1 MNKPPATPLANSTMF
16 NGSNTATF
24 IERTDVAKLAPLTVP
39 KFDGN
44 HKNWVPWKANF
55 QALIHD
61 RPGMAG
67 SVKLSQLQNA
77 VQGLAATVI
86 KEFCLD
92 PSDVSYG
99 LAWEALCNAY
109 DQRRVLVNEHFDA
122 LLKLAP
128 VQNPTAETTA
138 TLMYTVR
145 QHVSMLKTMNIAICD
160 EIVLRILEKCL
171 PGYLQSRWMDKHS
184 NREIPKLE
192 ELYIFVQD
200 SIFKQR
206 AIDELPK
213 RDYQSKRKGAGSK
226 AEPPAKVSKNIA
238 NTLVTTSTTSSN
250 ACVQCGQ
257 SHRLYKCEKFNQAKL
272 NERWE
277 LVPNETFP
285 REKFNIPKN
294 IKLADPQFHIPR
306 PVDVLLASGPTL
318 SSLAIGQ
325 IRLNDERS
333 QITLQK
339 TSFGWIAA
347 GGSILS
353 TIPNSV
359 SCNAVRL
366 DSLLERFMAMEDMDY
381 QPIKSEEDVACERY
395 YVQTTT
401 RDASGRYIVRLP
413 FRSGKFELGLSK
425 HQALQ
430 RFQALQRKFD
440 ANSSFRAEYEKEFNG
455 YLELGHMTLCEDD
468 NNDGYYLPHHAVIK
482 ESSETTKCRVVFD
495 ASAKSSTGIS
505 LNDMLLTGPTI
516 QETLWEQVLRFR
528 SHPFVITADI
538 EKMYRQIWIHP
549 DDRKFQKIL
558 WYHEGEVRTF
568 VLNVVTFGVKC
579 APFLAIRTLHQLAV
593 NEESRFPRVAM
604 LLRRDFY
611 VDDFLSGA
619 DTLEDIMK
627 IRDEM
632 IKLLSR
638 GGFVIRKWSS
648 NHPSALDNIDKNIFD
663 LDCGIQGNPIKK
675 TLGIIWDSQRD
686 VFTYSANPD
695 ALASTKRKLLS
706 QIARIFDRLGLLGPL
721 TLYAKTLIQDCWKA
735 NITWDESL
743 PQDIHTKWIALA
755 EQLPLV
761 RELALP
767 RYLRYDVTNPIST
780 EIHGFCDASI
790 KGYGACIY
798 IRSVDSVGNV
808 TVRLAC
814 SKAPHLL
821 RTYEANRVADIQ
833 ALGEKVEWKHVR
845 SKDNPADSLSR
856 GQLPR
861 ELLTDPLWLS
871 GPPWLVLPEDQW
883 PSSEEPSL
891 VDPLGAKEGIVLFTT
906 SSGSNIYSCFSDY
919 GCLIRSI
926 GYLLRWSR
934 RKSLPDDTQIASKS
948 QRGIRYLSQAEIVY
962 AELQILLLIQRECFS
977 SEIRLLKSTTKLIS
991 KCPNGAFRSRTKF
1004 DELNSF
1010 LDEYGLIR
1018 VGGRLKNL
1026 NLQFNQKY
1034 PILLPSNHHVSDLII
1049 RDAHHRNLHGGVQ
1062 STLYRIRERFWI
1074 LNGRNQIRYVLRHC
1088 VPCLR
1093 QKPKFSHAKMAD
1105 LPESRVNPAF
1115 PFAKTGVDFFGP
1127 IMIKEKKDRNRS
1139 FLKAYGSVFVCMA
1152 TKAVH
1157 IEVASDLSA
1166 EGFLACFRRF
1176 VATHGKPTT
1185 MYSDNGTN
1193 FVGANSELQRIY
1205 QLHDS
1210 PEFKDA
1216 IQTFAA
1222 AERIEWNFNPPLSP
1236 HFGGLWEAAVKSFK
1250 HHLNRVIKDQK
1261 LTYEQLETLLKEIA
1275 VVLNSRPLYAISA
1288 DPNDSLAITPAHFL
1302 IGRSF
1307 NFLLDQNYVSV
1318 PDNRLTSYQLVSK
1331 ARQAFWSKWHKEYLH
1346 ELQTRQKWLTS
1357 GTALS
1362 IGSVVVSMEDNP
1374 ACARWPLGVVVEIH
1388 PGSDGIARVASVKMA
1403 SGIYKRNIT
1412 RLCVLPVDQENADP
1426 LESQVT
1432 LPNS

>member
-1 MNKPPATPLANSTMF
+1 ML
-16 NGSNTATF
+16 NGNNTATF
-24 IERTDVAKLAPLTVP
+24 IERTDVVKLAPLTVP

-77 VQGLAATVI
+77 VHGLAATEPRMASASEDLFPVKKRKI
-86 KEFCLD
+86 DDSKCF
-92 PSDVSYG
+92 
-99 LAWEALCNAY
+99 
-109 DQRRVLVNEHFDA
+109 QFNEHFDA

-160 EIVLRILEKCL
+160 EFVLRILERCL
-171 PGYLQSRWMDKHS
+171 PGYLLSRWMDKHS

-206 AIDELPK
+206 AI
-213 RDYQSKRKGAGSK
+213 
-226 AEPPAKVSKNIA
+226 AEK
-238 NTLVTTSTTSSN
+238 
-250 ACVQCGQ
+250 
-257 SHRLYKCEKFNQAKL
+257 
-272 NERWE
+272 
-277 LVPNETFP
+277 VPNETFP

-325 IRLNDERS
+325 IKLNDERS

-366 DSLLERFMAMEDMDY
+366 DSLLERFMAMEDVDY
-381 QPIKSEEDVACERY
+381 QPIKSEEDVACER
-395 YVQTTT
+395 
-401 RDASGRYIVRLP
+401 
-413 FRSGKFELGLSK
+413 
-425 HQALQ
+425 
-430 RFQALQRKFD
+430 
-440 ANSSFRAEYEKEFNG
+440 FRAEYEKEFNG

-516 QETLWEQVLRFR
+516 QETLWKQVLRFR

-593 NEESRFPRVAM
+593 DEESRFPRAAM

-619 DTLEDIMK
+619 DTLEDIMR

-663 LDCGIQGNPIKK
+663 LDCG
-675 TLGIIWDSQRD
+675 
-686 VFTYSANPD
+686 
-695 ALASTKRKLLS
+695 
-706 QIARIFDRLGLLGPL
+706 LLGPL
-721 TLYAKTLIQDCWKA
+721 TLYAKTLIQECWKA
-735 NITWDESL
+735 NVTWDESL

-761 RELALP
+761 REVALP
-767 RYLRYDVTNPIST
+767 RYLRYDVANPVST

-798 IRSVDSVGNV
+798 IRSVDSAGNV

-814 SKAPHLL
+814 SKSKVASLSHHTIPRLELSGAALLKGLYVELVTQLTFNIVRTILRTDSKIVLCWLDKAPHLL

-833 ALGEKVEWKHVR
+833 TLGEKVEWKHVR

-861 ELLTDPLWLS
+861 ELLTEPLWHS
-871 GPPWLVLPEDQW
+871 GPPWLALPEDQW
-883 PSSEEPSL
+883 PSSEESSL
-891 VDPLGAKEGIVLFTT
+891 GDPPGATEGIVLFTA
-906 SSGSNIYSCFSDY
+906 SSGSNVYSRFSDY

-934 RKSLPDDTQIASKS
+934 RESLLDDTQDANKS

-962 AELQILLLIQRECFS
+962 AERQILLLIQRECFS
-977 SEIRLLKSTTKLIS
+977 FEIRLLKSTTKLIS
-991 KCPNGAFRSRTKF
+991 KGPNGAFRSRTKF
-1004 DELNSF
+1004 DELNPF
-1010 LDEYGLIR
+1010 LDEHGLIR
-1018 VGGRLKNL
+1018 VDGRLKNS

-1074 LNGRNQIRYVLRHC
+1074 LNGRNQIQHVLRRC

-1093 QKPKFSHAKMAD
+1093 QRPKFSHAKMAD

-1115 PFAKTGVDFFGP
+1115 TSAKTGVDFFGP

-1157 IEVASDLSA
+1157 IEIASDLSA

-1205 QLHDS
+1205 QLHNS

-1216 IQTFAA
+1216 IQSFAA

-1236 HFGGLWEAAVKSFK
+1236 YFGGLWEAAVKSFK
-1250 HHLNRVIKDQK
+1250 HHLNRVVKDQK

-1275 VVLNSRPLYAISA
+1275 AVLNSRPLYAISA

-1307 NFLLDQNYVSV
+1307 NFLPDQNYVSV

-1331 ARQAFWSKWHKEYLH
+1331 ARQAFWSKWQKEYLH
-1346 ELQTRQKWLTS
+1346 ELQTRQKWLNS
-1357 GTALS
+1357 GTVLS
-1362 IGSVVVSMEDNP
+1362 PGSVVVSMEDNP

-1412 RLCVLPVDQENADP
+1412 RLYVLPVDQENADP

>member
-1 MNKPPATPLANSTMF
+1 MTQSLINRLQLPVKQCFVNIGAIDNANIVSEKYT
-16 NGSNTATF
+16 TATF
-24 IERTDVAKLAPLTVP
+24 YSTYNNSKHQLNFLIVP
-39 KFDGN
+39 K
-44 HKNWVPWKANF
+44 
-55 QALIHD
+55 I
-61 RPGMAG
+61 
-67 SVKLSQLQNA
+67 
-77 VQGLAATVI
+77 
-86 KEFCLD
+86 
-92 PSDVSYG
+92 
-99 LAWEALCNAY
+99 
-109 DQRRVLVNEHFDA
+109 
-122 LLKLAP
+122 
-128 VQNPTAETTA
+128 AE
-138 TLMYTVR
+138 
-145 QHVSMLKTMNIAICD
+145 K
-160 EIVLRILEKCL
+160 
-171 PGYLQSRWMDKHS
+171 
-184 NREIPKLE
+184 
-192 ELYIFVQD
+192 
-200 SIFKQR
+200 
-206 AIDELPK
+206 
-213 RDYQSKRKGAGSK
+213 
-226 AEPPAKVSKNIA
+226 
-238 NTLVTTSTTSSN
+238 
-250 ACVQCGQ
+250 
-257 SHRLYKCEKFNQAKL
+257 
-272 NERWE
+272 
-277 LVPNETFP
+277 VPNETFP

-325 IRLNDERS
+325 IKLNDERS

-366 DSLLERFMAMEDMDY
+366 DSLLERFMAMEDVDY
-381 QPIKSEEDVACERY
+381 QPIKSEEDLACERY
-395 YVQTTT
+395 YAQTTT
-401 RDASGRYIVRLP
+401 RDTSGRYIVRLP

-425 HQALQ
+425 YQALQ

-440 ANSSFRAEYEKEFNG
+440 ANSRFRAEYEKEFNG

-516 QETLWEQVLRFR
+516 QETLWKQVLRFR

-593 NEESRFPRVAM
+593 DEESRFPRAAM
-604 LLRRDFY
+604 LLHRDFY

-619 DTLEDIMK
+619 DTLEDIMR

-706 QIARIFDRLGLLGPL
+706 QIARIFDPLGLLGPL
-721 TLYAKTLIQDCWKA
+721 TLYAKTLIQECWKA

-755 EQLPLV
+755 EQLSLV
-761 RELALP
+761 REVALP
-767 RYLRYDVTNPIST
+767 RYLRYDVANPVST

-798 IRSVDSVGNV
+798 IRSVDSAGNV

-814 SKAPHLL
+814 SKSKVASLSHHTIPRLELSGAALLKGLYVELVTQLTFNIVRTILKTDSKIILCWLDKAPHLL

-833 ALGEKVEWKHVR
+833 TLA
-845 SKDNPADSLSR
+845 
-856 GQLPR
+856 
-861 ELLTDPLWLS
+861 
-871 GPPWLVLPEDQW
+871 LPEDQW
-883 PSSEEPSL
+883 PSSEESSL
-891 VDPLGAKEGIVLFTT
+891 GDPPGATEGIVLFTA
-906 SSGSNIYSCFSDY
+906 SSGSNVYSRFSDY

-934 RKSLPDDTQIASKS
+934 RESLLDDTQDANKS

-962 AELQILLLIQRECFS
+962 AERQILLLIQRECFS
-977 SEIRLLKSTTKLIS
+977 SEIKLLKSTTKLIS
-991 KCPNGAFRSRTKF
+991 KGPNGAFRSRTKF
-1004 DELNSF
+1004 DELNPF
-1010 LDEYGLIR
+1010 LDEHELVR
-1018 VGGRLKNL
+1018 VGGRLKNS

-1049 RDAHHRNLHGGVQ
+1049 HEAHHRNLHGGVQ

-1074 LNGRNQIRYVLRHC
+1074 LNGRNQMRHVLRRC
-1088 VPCLR
+1088 VPRLR
-1093 QKPKFSHAKMAD
+1093 QRPKFSHAKMAD
-1105 LPESRVNPAF
+1105 LPESR
-1115 PFAKTGVDFFGP
+1115 
-1127 IMIKEKKDRNRS
+1127 
-1139 FLKAYGSVFVCMA
+1139 
-1152 TKAVH
+1152 AVH

-1185 MYSDNGTN
+1185 MYSDN
-1193 FVGANSELQRIY
+1193 
-1205 QLHDS
+1205 
-1210 PEFKDA
+1210 
-1216 IQTFAA
+1216 

-1250 HHLNRVIKDQK
+1250 HHLNRVVKDQK

-1288 DPNDSLAITPAHFL
+1288 DLNDSLAITPAHFL

-1307 NFLLDQNYVSV
+1307 NFLPNQNYVSV

-1331 ARQAFWSKWHKEYLH
+1331 ARQAFWSKWQKEYLH
-1346 ELQTRQKWLTS
+1346 ELQTRQKWLNS
-1357 GTALS
+1357 GTVLS
-1362 IGSVVVSMEDNP
+1362 PGSVVVSMEDNP

-1388 PGSDGIARVASVKMA
+1388 PGSDGIARVASPQMCALWFAMNESNHGVFWKCLKPGPRKVEYRVLYSQMPKESIFGA
-1403 SGIYKRNIT
+1403 RYLSGDQDKR
-1412 RLCVLPVDQENADP
+1412 DQ
-1426 LESQVT
+1426 
-1432 LPNS
+1432 